1 MSTSTTD
8 PVAPT
13 PRWQGWPA
21 VRLLR
26 VASERMDNFW
36 ITLILAGLI
45 VVFWL
50 WAPPNTFLTGRNLAN
65 IALDASE
72 LLILSAGV
80 ALLIIAGG
88 LDLSVGAVVV
98 FSSVMSAKAI
108 VALAGTAEEIARRDY
123 PNLEISIPV
132 GILVAVACGTLWGAF
147 NAFVVLRL
155 RVPHI
160 IATLGTLSIAYG
172 LASIVSGGYNVSRG
186 VPPQLQTAFGGGKAF
201 GVIPWL
207 VVVAAAITGI
217 LWVVLAK
224 TRFGLRTYAIGGSRD
239 AAERAGVPV
248 VRHLATLYIL
258 VGMLAGVVAFLDIS
272 RFGTA
277 SLAGHTQDALN
288 AIAAVVIGG
297 VSLFGGR
304 GRMSGAIVGVFIPAV
319 LANGFIVV
327 RVDSFWQNVAVG
339 VVLILAVFI
348 DQQRRLA
355 KGKGQL

>member
-1 MSTSTTD
+1 MAHSVSE
-8 PVAPT
+8 PVTVKPAWQ
-13 PRWQGWPA
+13 RWPP
-21 VRLLR
+21 VRLVR
-26 VASERMDNFW
+26 RASDRMENFW
-36 ITLILAGLI
+36 ITVILVGI
-45 VVFWL
+45 VIGFWL
-50 WAPPNTFLTGRNLAN
+50 WAPPNTFLTGRNILN

-72 LLILSAGV
+72 LMILSAGV

-88 LDLSVGAVVV
+88 LDLSVGAVIV
-98 FSSVMSAKAI
+98 FAAVMSAKA
-108 VALAGTAEEIARRDY
+108 LAATVGAGDQPGQYSSLGLGI
-123 PNLEISIPV
+123 LV
-132 GILVAVACGTLWGAF
+132 GILVAVGSGVMWGSI
-147 NAFVVLRL
+147 NAFVVLRM

-172 LASIVSGGYNVSRG
+172 LASIVTGGYNVSRG
-186 VPPQLQTAFGGGKAF
+186 VPPVLQEEFGGGRAF

-207 VVVAAAITGI
+207 VVIAAVITAI
-217 LWVVLAK
+217 LWVVLAW
-224 TRFGLRTYAIGGSRD
+224 TRFGLRTYAIGGSRA

-258 VGMLAGVVAFLDIS
+258 VGTLAGIVAFLDIS

-304 GRMSGAIVGVFIPAV
+304 GRMSGVIVGVFIPAV

-327 RVDSFWQNVAVG
+327 GVDAFWQNVAVG
-339 VVLILAVFI
+339 AVLILAVFI

-355 KGKGQL
+355 RGTGQA